1 MSRFSAV
8 SSAALDDDR
17 LSGADILVLAAL
29 GYHTDKGG
37 WCFPSQATIARRAR
51 LSRQAVNDCMKRL
64 VKLGYVER
72 YIPESGN
79 LREIRYR
86 TVLDGT
92 SAPEAVEAP
101 QIVPVVS
108 DDRSPVASH
117 DSDLSHQLT
126 VAVASPDRTCRP
138 TRHKQE
144 PSNQTKEQD
153 NTESLFLEVWAPWE
167 RNWSKAKIARRGDG
181 KSKTLEQFK
190 RKARAT
196 DPAVIRSAALAFL
209 AKADPA
215 FLPGLS
221 VWLNKES
228 WDTGNVV
235 SIDSG
240 NREPDWATALA
251 DWLANKGWPEALG
264 PKPHEAGYRGPLEPL
279 RPLLAGKDPTH
290 PVVATLMAK
299 LAKQSQAVAR

>member
-1 MSRFSAV
+1 MTRFSAV
-8 SSAALDDDR
+8 SSAALDDKR

-29 GYHTDKGG
+29 GYHTDKAG
-37 WCFPSQATIARRAR
+37 WCFPSQATIAERAR

-64 VKLGYVER
+64 VKFGYVER

-92 SAPEAVEAP
+92 SAPEAVETP
-101 QIVPVVS
+101 QIVPVAS
-108 DDRSPVASH
+108 DDRSSVASH
-117 DSDLSHQLT
+117 DSDLSRQLT
-126 VAVASPDRTCRP
+126 AAVASPDRTCRP

-144 PSNQTKEQD
+144 PSNKTKEQD

-181 KSKTLEQFK
+181 KAKTFEQFK

-215 FLPGLS
+215 YLPGLS
-221 VWLNKES
+221 VWLNKEC

-240 NREPDWATALA
+240 NREPDWPAILA
-251 DWLANKGWPEALG
+251 DWFANKGWPEALG
-264 PKPHEAGYRGPLEPL
+264 PKPHEPGYRGPLEPL
-279 RPLLAGKDPTH
+279 RALIAGKNPEHPVIAALLA
-290 PVVATLMAK
+290 K
-299 LAKQSQAVAR
+299 LNSRQREAVH

>member
-1 MSRFSAV
+1 MSRFSAIA
-8 SSAALDDDR
+8 SAALDDDR
-17 LSGADILVLAAL
+17 LTGPEILVLAAL
-29 GYHTDKGG
+29 GYHTDKTG
-37 WCFPSQATIARRAR
+37 WCWPSQDTLAKRAR
-51 LSRQAVNDCMKRL
+51 LTRQTVSECMRRL
-64 VKLGYVER
+64 ISLGYVER
-72 YIPESGN
+72 YIPENRDLSK
-79 LREIRYR
+79 IRYR
-86 TVLDGT
+86 PVLDAS
-92 SAPEAVEAP
+92 SAPAEETTQPAALVGVTDKGDVALTDKLLSAETTSL
-101 QIVPVVS
+101 VS
-108 DDRSPVASH
+108 
-117 DSDLSHQLT
+117 Q
-126 VAVASPDRTCRP
+126 PDKPCRRN
-138 TRHKQE
+138 RHKQE
-144 PSNQTKEQD
+144 PTNQTKEQD
-153 NTESLFLEVWAPWE
+153 NTEALFLEVWAPWE

-181 KSKTLEQFK
+181 KAKTFEQFK
-190 RKARAT
+190 RKAKAT

-240 NREPDWATALA
+240 NRDPDWPTALA

-279 RPLLAGKDPTH
+279 RPLLAGKDPSH
-290 PVVATLMAK
+290 PIVAALIAK